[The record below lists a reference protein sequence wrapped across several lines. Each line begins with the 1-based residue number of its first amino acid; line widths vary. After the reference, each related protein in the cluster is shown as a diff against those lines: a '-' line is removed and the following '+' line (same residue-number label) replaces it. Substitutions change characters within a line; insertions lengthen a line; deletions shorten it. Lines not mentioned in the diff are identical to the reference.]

1 MQSIK
6 TLKFFSGNLHA
17 FTSIFLLLTIEIYSK
32 KIVIIERVDMEI

>member
-6 TLKFFSGNLHA
+6 TLKFFFREFACLYEH
-17 FTSIFLLLTIEIYSK
+17 FLLLTIEIDSK